1 MSATGQT
8 EKNSV
13 RAYVFRFAHKLGHR
27 STHSTCLKRAKA
39 LNRCAIARGGGR
51 GAHQYGSTRGEM
63 VSSVCILESIT
74 LDPRTSAKQAAMLHP
89 RQRKELWDLC
99 QREGRRLAACQ
110 NRRCNIR
117 RKECQPK
124 GLANDL
130 WMQAIC
136 LGEHLARL
144 ISSISKRL
152 RPCMGSNN

>member
-1 MSATGQT
+1 MTTDRYQDLKT
-8 EKNSV
+8 LTII
-13 RAYVFRFAHKLGHR
+13 AY
-27 STHSTCLKRAKA
+27 
-39 LNRCAIARGGGR
+39 RC
-51 GAHQYGSTRGEM
+51 SN
-63 VSSVCILESIT
+63 SIT
-74 LDPRTSAKQAAMLHP
+74 FDPRTTSAKQAAMLSP

-136 LGEHLARL
+136 LGEHLDRL
-144 ISSISKRL
+144 ICSISKRL
-152 RPCMGSNN
+152 RPCMGTNN